1 MGDSVKVKI
10 FGQEYNI
17 SGDKPEDEIL
27 KIAQYVDNK
36 MRLISKLTGQT
47 GSVPTLTALNIAEE
61 YFDSLSQI
69 ESLRIAN
76 KQTERDNAH
85 YVKMLEES
93 KKSYIQAKELAE
105 KLQKEQ
111 SEEHGKYADLEKRC
125 TEYENSVFDLQME
138 NIQLKSELEKL
149 NK

>member
-1 MGDSVKVKI
+1 M
-10 FGQEYNI
+10 
-17 SGDKPEDEIL
+17 
-27 KIAQYVDNK
+27 
-36 MRLISKLTGQT
+36 
-47 GSVPTLTALNIAEE
+47 
-61 YFDSLSQI
+61 
-69 ESLRIAN
+69 
-76 KQTERDNAH
+76 
-85 YVKMLEES
+85 KMLEES